1 MVRNRKYY
9 GGVDTPSLMQKSAQI
24 TGNDLPVQQICV
36 IHQLANMSESIVA
49 KQDWVF
55 VAYV

>member
-1 MVRNRKYY
+1 
-9 GGVDTPSLMQKSAQI
+9 MQKSAEI
-24 TGNDLPVQQICV
+24 AGNDPPVYHACV
-36 IHQLANMSESIVA
+36 IHQLANMVESIVA